1 MSATINNKH
10 RVSTLTGIAYAA
22 PVVPLL
28 VLMSSS
34 VVLSGIYATYHGLSL
49 TAISMVMTKPSF
61 VNQVSL
67 RFSIFREGFP
77 ENSVNSSTGN
87 TAATG
92 AEG

>member
-1 MSATINNKH
+1 MTEKKNYEQRLKDWEKA
-10 RVSTLTGIAYAA
+10 RFA
-22 PVVPLL
+22 PAPEPDLKP
-28 VLMSSS
+28 
-34 VVLSGIYATYHGLSL
+34 
-49 TAISMVMTKPSF
+49 TKPSF